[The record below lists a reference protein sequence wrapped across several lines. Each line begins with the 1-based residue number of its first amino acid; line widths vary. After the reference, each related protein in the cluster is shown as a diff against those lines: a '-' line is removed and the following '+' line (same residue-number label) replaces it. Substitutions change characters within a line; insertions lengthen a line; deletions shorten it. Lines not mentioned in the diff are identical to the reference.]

1 MTNKKINEQL
11 KSTLNALNDYAEDG
25 PSDHVE
31 ILTCLSSIT
40 IFLAEIAKRLPEV
53 KGD

>member
-1 MTNKKINEQL
+1 MTNKQIDLLL
-11 KSTLNALNDYAEDG
+11 KDCISTLSDYSEHS

-53 KGD
+53 KND